1 MLQSIVEAIIEGGL
15 QAVGW
20 VVLET
25 ITLGRYQGL
34 RPQDALREGAV
45 GLAALAVAGYCLYRL
60 WP

>member
-1 MLQSIVEAIIEGGL
+1 MLQSLVEGIIEGGL

-34 RPQDALREGAV
+34 RPQDALREDAV
-45 GLAALAVAGYCLYRL
+45 GLAALAAAGYCLYRL